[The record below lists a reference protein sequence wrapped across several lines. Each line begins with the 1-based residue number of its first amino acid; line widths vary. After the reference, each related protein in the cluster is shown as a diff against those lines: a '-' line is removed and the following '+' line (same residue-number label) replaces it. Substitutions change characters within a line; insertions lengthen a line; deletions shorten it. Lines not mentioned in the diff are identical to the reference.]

1 MNILAIESSASA
13 ASVAIGKDG
22 ALVAQYFQNNRQTH
36 SRTILPMI
44 ESMLQNC
51 EWTMKDIDAI
61 AVAAGPGSFTG
72 IRIGISIAKGLAWQ
86 GDKMCC
92 GVSTLEA
99 MAYMLTH
106 MEDAVLCPV
115 MDARRN
121 QVYNALFCCQGGK
134 IERICAD
141 RAIGLPELIKELKKI
156 KKRKI
161 LIGDGSLLCY
171 TYAIEQGEQLDL
183 PPAHLQMQ
191 SAWGVVCAAQI
202 MAEAGKMVSPDQLQ
216 PSYLRLSQAERERLE
231 REKAQKMD
239 E

>member
-22 ALVAQYFQNNRQTH
+22 VLMAQYFQNNRLTH
-36 SRTILPMI
+36 SRTVLPMI
-44 ESMLQNC
+44 ESMLQHC
-51 EWTMKDIDAI
+51 EWELKDIDII

-72 IRIGISIAKGLAWQ
+72 IRIGVSIAKGLAWQ
-86 GDKMCC
+86 GEKMCC

-99 MAYMLTH
+99 MAHLLTH
-106 MEDAVLCPV
+106 MEDTIICPV

-121 QVYNALFCCQGGK
+121 QVYNALFSCQNGQ
-134 IERICAD
+134 IQRLSED
-141 RAIGLPELIKELKKI
+141 RAIGLSELIDELKKI

-171 TYAIEQGEQLDL
+171 TYAMEQGEHLEM

-191 SAWGVVCAAQI
+191 SAWGVACVAQM
-202 MAEAGKMVSPDQLQ
+202 MADTGRVVSPDQLQ

-231 REKAQKMD
+231 REQRQD